1 MKPITTNKGAKGE
14 RIDLGL
20 SLLSLRTPPGVPV
33 SQVEIAAWCG
43 CRKQNISYL
52 ERRALRK
59 LRFKARAALRELAA
73 SYALPFT
80 H

>member
-1 MKPITTNKGAKGE
+1 MPALTTNKGAKGE

-20 SLLSLRTPPGVPV
+20 TLLSLRTPPGVSV

-59 LRFKARAALRELAA
+59 IRFRARALLKELA
-73 SYALPFT
+73 P
-80 H
+80 